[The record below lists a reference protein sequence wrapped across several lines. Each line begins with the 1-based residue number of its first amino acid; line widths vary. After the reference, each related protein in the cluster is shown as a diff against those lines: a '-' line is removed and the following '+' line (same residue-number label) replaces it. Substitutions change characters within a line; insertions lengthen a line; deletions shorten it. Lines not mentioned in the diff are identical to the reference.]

1 MYAVIDLETTGG
13 RFSEE
18 GITEI
23 AIYRY
28 DGHQVVDRLVSL
40 VNPQRPID
48 PYVSRLTGINNKML
62 RRAPRF
68 YEIAKRIIEITDG
81 CAIVAHNADFDYR
94 MLRQEFARLG
104 YIFERNTIC
113 TVKESQR
120 LIPGL
125 ESYSLGKLCRSLGIP
140 LASRHRAFGD
150 AEATLLLL
158 QVLLEKDTSKKI
170 IKIAKAPVHR
180 LSRQEMKFRLILDT
194 LPTFSGVFQ
203 VLDSENRIV
212 YIGFS
217 NNIYKERNRSIPS
230 PGRKRAAK
238 SLRISST

>member
-113 TVKESQR
+113 TV
-120 LIPGL
+120 
-125 ESYSLGKLCRSLGIP
+125 
-140 LASRHRAFGD
+140 
-150 AEATLLLL
+150 
-158 QVLLEKDTSKKI
+158 DT
-170 IKIAKAPVHR
+170 
-180 LSRQEMKFRLILDT
+180 
-194 LPTFSGVFQ
+194 
-203 VLDSENRIV
+203 N
-212 YIGFS
+212 
-217 NNIYKERNRSIPS
+217 
-230 PGRKRAAK
+230 
-238 SLRISST
+238 